1 MFNISKLEMYDYND
15 KSFTYSFKRGINYF
29 IGKNNSGK
37 TEFYK
42 FIDYMFGSSEKI
54 NNRSWYRGTLKKAT
68 MYFTYNDIVYRLTR
82 VLDNDDC
89 FFSYNDEQDGDPIN
103 LLEYKD
109 RLNAVF
115 SVNKSSI
122 EELHKF
128 TGERLTYRTFTL
140 FSFLG
145 ELHQGVLVDFF
156 DKCSEIQCST
166 KITLILN
173 YIFNPNIERIFWLQN
188 NISKLQKEIRE
199 KEEISSNSN
208 LIINKINMNLQK
220 LNMKDM
226 FNGFNGKTIL
236 DNLSLLSEKFELLK
250 PMETKNTLDLEIAYN
265 NITEQIKVYEKY
277 KEDLKNQEIENIN
290 RETMLETFH
299 NIISNNNE
307 YEYLVSP
314 LIELINEIKSSIAF
328 SQYIIKDEVLAK
340 LKKQKKCV
348 KNEIMMSHAQMTR
361 FKYEDKMKAIT
372 IAEDG
377 INSFPK
383 NIPSKSDLDELKKKL
398 NGYKKELKDLQASDD
413 INKIKSIGTQI
424 TELYKSAYNTSDFVK
439 KDFDSTKNRFHIKY
453 IKRRNSL
460 QTMTEDEKGNEI
472 VHNTGS
478 HARNTLIQLCGYLI
492 FLKMLMKE
500 NRYPI
505 IPILV
510 IDHISKPFSDQNI
523 AAIGTVISKFYEYIG
538 TDDFQIFMFDDE
550 NSEKLNIEPNH
561 KENLVT
567 DRKTGFNPFFN
578 FSD

>member
-54 NNRSWYRGTLKKAT
+54 NNRAWYRGTLKKAI
-68 MYFTYNDIVYRLTR
+68 MYFTYNDIEYRLTR

-156 DKCSEIQCST
+156 DKCSEIQYST

-188 NISKLQKEIRE
+188 NISKLQKKIRE

-460 QTMTEDEKGNEI
+460 QTMAEDEKGNEI

-478 HARNTLIQLCGYLI
+478 HARHTLIQLCGYLI
-492 FLKMLMKE
+492 FLKMLMEE

-550 NSEKLNIEPNH
+550 NSEKLNIEPHH

>member
-54 NNRSWYRGTLKKAT
+54 NNRAWYRATLKKAT
-68 MYFTYNDIVYRLTR
+68 MYFTYNDIEYRLTR

-128 TGERLTYRTFTL
+128 TGEHLTYRTFTL

-156 DKCSEIQCST
+156 DKCSEIQYST

-188 NISKLQKEIRE
+188 NISKLLKEIRE

-236 DNLSLLSEKFELLK
+236 DNLSLLSEKFESLK

-398 NGYKKELKDLQASDD
+398 NEYKKELKDLQASDD
-413 INKIKSIGTQI
+413 INKIKSIGAQI

-478 HARNTLIQLCGYLI
+478 HARHTLIQLCGYLI
-492 FLKMLMKE
+492 FLKMLMEE

-550 NSEKLNIEPNH
+550 NSEKLNIEPHH